1 MKDNL
6 KISIF
11 DISVVRLLIDQG
23 VVTVKQTEEG
33 YEIVGRG
40 MFLILKNYSPDDYIK
55 YVEDPL
61 LKEEDGILYWG
72 SRCIPK
78 TEDIGFSVNFKAS
91 QILKKNYK
99 KIRFIDIKDSIE
111 GKRKKETLRW

>member
-1 MKDNL
+1 MKDSI

-40 MFLILKNYSPDDYIK
+40 MFLILKNYSPEDYIK

-72 SRCIPK
+72 SRRIPK
-78 TEDIGFSVNFKAS
+78 TEDIGFGVKFKAS
-91 QILKKNYK
+91 EVLKKNYK
-99 KIRFIDIKDSIE
+99 KIRFIDIKDRIE
-111 GKRKKETLRW
+111 GKREKETLRW

>member
-40 MFLILKNYSPDDYIK
+40 MFLILKNYSPEDYIK

-72 SRCIPK
+72 SRCIHR
-78 TEDIGFSVNFKAS
+78 TEDIGFRVNFKAS

-111 GKRKKETLRW
+111 GKREKETLRW

>member
-1 MKDNL
+1 MRDNL

-72 SRCIPK
+72 SRRIPK

>member
-11 DISVVRLLIDQG
+11 DISVVRLLIDQE

-72 SRCIPK
+72 SRRIPK
-78 TEDIGFSVNFKAS
+78 TEDIGFRVNFKAS
-91 QILKKNYK
+91 EVLKKNYK
-99 KIRFIDIKDSIE
+99 KIRFINIKDSIE
-111 GKRKKETLRW
+111 GKREKETLRW

>member
-72 SRCIPK
+72 SRRIPK
-78 TEDIGFSVNFKAS
+78 TEDIGFRVNFKAS
-91 QILKKNYK
+91 EVLKKNYK

-111 GKRKKETLRW
+111 GEREKEILRW

>member
-23 VVTVKQTEEG
+23 VVKVKQTEEG

-61 LKEEDGILYWG
+61 LKEENGILYWG
-72 SRCIPK
+72 SRRIPK
-78 TEDIGFSVNFKAS
+78 TEDIGFRINFKAS
-91 QILKKNYK
+91 EVLKKNYK

-111 GKRKKETLRW
+111 GKREKETLRW

>member
-40 MFLILKNYSPDDYIK
+40 MFLILK
-55 YVEDPL
+55 
-61 LKEEDGILYWG
+61 
-72 SRCIPK
+72 
-78 TEDIGFSVNFKAS
+78 
-91 QILKKNYK
+91 
-99 KIRFIDIKDSIE
+99 DSI
-111 GKRKKETLRW
+111 GIFSKIFLLAFSLLP